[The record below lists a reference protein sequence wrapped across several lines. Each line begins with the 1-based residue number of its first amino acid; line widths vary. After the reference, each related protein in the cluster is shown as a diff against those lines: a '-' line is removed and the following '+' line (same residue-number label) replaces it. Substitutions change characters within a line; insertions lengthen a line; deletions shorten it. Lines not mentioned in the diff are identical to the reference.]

1 MALAVTCLARHLR
14 LSQGVRFEEPQL
26 QEVYMATVPGP
37 RPDGPLPRPGAP
49 AEEPPYEREEEDQRE
64 ASPERTDD
72 PWTPAPYDPERE
84 YAEPASPVG
93 VP

>member
-1 MALAVTCLARHLR
+1 
-14 LSQGVRFEEPQL
+14 
-26 QEVYMATVPGP
+26 MATVPGP

-64 ASPERTDD
+64 ASPERGGDE
-72 PWTPAPYDPERE
+72 PWAPAPYDPDRE
-84 YAEPASPVG
+84 YTEPAAPVG